1 MIISNLNYLNNTKN
15 KLRYLK
21 EFKQIL
27 DLIALGEGLNY
38 NFTIDLTLI
47 EAEEM
52 RTNCLEFKNK
62 DYIADVLSFPSK
74 IQLFDYEEKTFFIG
88 EILMCPSQIYE
99 QAKNFG
105 HTNKREFCYMFAHS
119 VFHLLGYDHIKP
131 NEEIR
136 MHNKIEEIMQK
147 LQISR

>member
-1 MIISNLNYLNNTKN
+1 MITTNLNYLNNTQN

-27 DLIALGEGLNY
+27 NLIALLERLNY
-38 NFTIDLTLI
+38 NFSIDLTLI
-47 EAEEM
+47 EREEM
-52 RTNCLEFKNK
+52 RANCLEFKNK

-74 IQLFDYEEKTFFIG
+74 IQLFNYEEKTFFIG

-99 QAKNFG
+99 QAKTFG
-105 HTNKREFCYMFAHS
+105 HSNKREFCYMFAHS

-131 NEEIR
+131 NEEIE
-136 MHNKIEEIMQK
+136 MHNKIENIMQQ